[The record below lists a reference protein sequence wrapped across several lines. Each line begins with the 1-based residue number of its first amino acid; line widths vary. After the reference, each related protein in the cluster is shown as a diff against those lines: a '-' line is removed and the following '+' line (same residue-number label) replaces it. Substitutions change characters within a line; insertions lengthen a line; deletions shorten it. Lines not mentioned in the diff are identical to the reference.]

1 MRAIIIA
8 SVLLLTSCSTSMK
21 YYRETQ
27 PQFDM
32 QQFFN
37 GKLTAYGIV
46 QNRKGEVVRRFRVDM
61 LGQWEGNKG
70 TLDEQFYYHDGE
82 QQQRIWHIERT
93 PQGHYIGNADDVVVP
108 AQGKSEGYALNWQ
121 YSLLIN
127 VDGDDW
133 EIDFNDWMYLIDEHR
148 LINRAEMSKW
158 GFRVGEVTLWIEKH
172 NDNSG

>member
-8 SVLLLTSCSTSMK
+8 SVLFLTACSTSMK

-27 PQFDM
+27 PKFDM

-37 GKLTAYGIV
+37 GKLTAYGMV
-46 QNRKGEVVRRFRVDM
+46 QNRQGEVIRRFRVDM
-61 LGQWEGNKG
+61 VGSWEGNRG

-82 QQQRIWHIERT
+82 QQQRTWHIEKTQDGRF
-93 PQGHYIGNADDVVVP
+93 IGNADDVVEP
-108 AQGKSEGYALNWQ
+108 AQGRNEGFALNWK
-121 YSLLIN
+121 YSLKIKI
-127 VDGDDW
+127 DGDFW

-158 GFRVGEVTLWIEKH
+158 GFKVGEVTLWIEKH
-172 NDNSG
+172 Q